1 MRLQRRLC
9 IWRTEIT
16 IIFYFK
22 LSACFPLKSRTDI
35 LVVEK
40 SGNQQVHE
48 QKESSPTVTEN
59 DEQGSQTFEQAQ
71 NFNPKNPIDLNIA
84 NIDTA

>member
-1 MRLQRRLC
+1 M
-9 IWRTEIT
+9 
-16 IIFYFK
+16 
-22 LSACFPLKSRTDI
+22 SACFPLKSRTDI

-84 NIDTA
+84 NIDTAWAGGKETCGKCLPAHARVYV